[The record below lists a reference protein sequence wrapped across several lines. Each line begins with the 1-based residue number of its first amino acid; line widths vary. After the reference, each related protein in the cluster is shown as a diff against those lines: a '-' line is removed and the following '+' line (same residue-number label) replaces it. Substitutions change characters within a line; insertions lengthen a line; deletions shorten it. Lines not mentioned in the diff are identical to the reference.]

1 MKHLPLLLFYL
12 LLGFNFQFPSVAMR
26 YWMMED
32 VKVSPAQ
39 MAAIFGVVA
48 IPWCMKPIYG
58 FISDSYPLFGLRR
71 RPYMIIMSYVS
82 CFMWILL
89 PFVPHDEFLI
99 TLVMTISSAGLCFV
113 DVMAD
118 SLLVVAARDE
128 PEKDKGTIQ
137 SWAWIMRFIGGLI
150 ASGLGALAYDW
161 LGSVRVFLLNAMVPI
176 AIAVVSNFIPDSA
189 MCEHTD
195 WRDTSSRLWSAVKK
209 PIIYKPAL
217 FLFILTVTPGY
228 GSVMTYFYER
238 KLGFTPN
245 EFGMLDVLGYV
256 VSIVGTLIYKRW
268 LREVSFP
275 KIFFWALLLSFVL
288 ENTLLLLVFHTNR
301 VIGIPDFVFAL
312 IERIV
317 LTLVGQF
324 ISMPM
329 VVLGARVCPV
339 GVEGTLYAL
348 LMSITNFGDVVSSEW
363 GSMFTSMFGVSSTN
377 FANLWKLMLL
387 CHAFDIVPLLCI
399 GLVKNIK
406 PNRSQTA
413 DPT

>member
-26 YWMMED
+26 YWLMED

-71 RPYMIIMSYVS
+71 RPYMIIMSYMSSV
-82 CFMWILL
+82 MWIIL

-99 TLVMTISSAGLCFV
+99 TLVMTLSSAGMCFT

-118 SLLVVAARDE
+118 SLLVVAARKE
-128 PEKDKGTIQ
+128 SEKDKGTIQ
-137 SWAWIMRFIGGLI
+137 SWSWIMRFIGGLV

-161 LGSVRVFLLNAMVPI
+161 LGSVQVFLLNSMVPVSI
-176 AIAVVSNFIPDSA
+176 ACVSNCIHDDVQCKP
-189 MCEHTD
+189 TN
-195 WRDTSSRLWSAVKK
+195 WRETGSRLWSAVKK
-209 PIIYKPAL
+209 PVIYKPAL
-217 FLFILTVTPGY
+217 FLFLLTVTPGY
-228 GSVMTYFYER
+228 GPVMTFFYER
-238 KLGFTPN
+238 ALNFTPN
-245 EFGMLDVLGYV
+245 EFGMLDVLGYI
-256 VSIVGTLIYKRW
+256 VSIVGAFIYKKW

-275 KIFFWALLLSFVL
+275 KIFFWALLSAFLL
-288 ENTLLLLVFHTNR
+288 ENTLLMLVFHTNR
-301 VIGIPDFVFAL
+301 LIGIPDFVFAV

-324 ISMPM
+324 IQMPM

-363 GSMFTSMFGVSSTN
+363 GSLFTSMFGVTSTN
-377 FANLWKLMLL
+377 FTNLWKLMLL
-387 CHAFDIVPLLCI
+387 CNAFDIIPLLCI
-399 GLVKNIK
+399 GLVRNVEI
-406 PNRSQTA
+406 NNNEH
-413 DPT
+413 